1 MKTLYIECNMG
12 AAGDMLMSALSE
24 LHPDAEGFMTRLSQ
38 IGIPDVAFERR
49 QAVKCGIVG
58 THIEVRVNGIS
69 EGEEVHEHTHSHEEH
84 VHHHEEEHTYSHE
97 GHAHHHEE
105 EHAHSHKE
113 HVHHHEEEHTHSH
126 EEHDHH
132 HEHHHTHSHR
142 SMAEIAHIISHL
154 QVSDSVKE
162 HATAV
167 YRLIAEA
174 ESQVHGREVSE
185 IHFHEVGTMDAI
197 ADIVGVCMLIE
208 ELHPDRILASPVH
221 VGSGQVRCAHGIL
234 PVPAPATAL
243 MLKDVPIYGGQI
255 QGELCTPTGAALLK
269 HFVTEFVPMPA
280 MQVKQIGYGMGNKDF
295 EMANCVRVLMGEQQN
310 TEGEI
315 CELSCNMDDMT
326 GEEIAYAMNMLL
338 EHGAREVF
346 TTAVGMK
353 KNRPGI
359 LLTCLCDTA
368 KRQEML
374 ELIFKHTTTIGI
386 REKKIKRYIL
396 DRRIEETQT
405 PYGIVH
411 TKVSEGYGTVRR
423 KPEYEDLAKIAAQQ
437 DKSLMEIKKNL

>member
-1 MKTLYIECNMG
+1 
-12 AAGDMLMSALSE
+12 
-24 LHPDAEGFMTRLSQ
+24 
-38 IGIPDVAFERR
+38 
-49 QAVKCGIVG
+49 
-58 THIEVRVNGIS
+58 
-69 EGEEVHEHTHSHEEH
+69 
-84 VHHHEEEHTYSHE
+84 
-97 GHAHHHEE
+97 
-105 EHAHSHKE
+105 
-113 HVHHHEEEHTHSH
+113 
-126 EEHDHH
+126 
-132 HEHHHTHSHR
+132 
-142 SMAEIAHIISHL
+142 
-154 QVSDSVKE
+154 
-162 HATAV
+162 
-167 YRLIAEA
+167 
-174 ESQVHGREVSE
+174 
-185 IHFHEVGTMDAI
+185 
-197 ADIVGVCMLIE
+197 
-208 ELHPDRILASPVH
+208 
-221 VGSGQVRCAHGIL
+221 
-234 PVPAPATAL
+234 

-386 REKKIKRYIL
+386 REKKIQRYIL

-411 TKVSEGYGTVRR
+411 TKVSEGFGTVRR

>member
-69 EGEEVHEHTHSHEEH
+69 EGEEVHAHSHEE
-84 VHHHEEEHTYSHE
+84 
-97 GHAHHHEE
+97 HAHHHEE
-105 EHAHSHKE
+105 EHAHSHEE
-113 HVHHHEEEHTHSH
+113 HAHHHEEEHTHSH

-142 SMAEIAHIISHL
+142 SMAEIAHIISQL

-162 HATAV
+162 HAAAV

-310 TEGEI
+310 TEGE
-315 CELSCNMDDMT
+315 LSCNMDDMT

-386 REKKIKRYIL
+386 REKKIQRYIL

>member
-38 IGIPDVAFERR
+38 IGIPDVAFKRR

-58 THIEVRVNGIS
+58 THIEVRVKGVS
-69 EGEEVHEHTHSHEEH
+69 EGEEVHEHSHSHEEH
-84 VHHHEEEHTYSHE
+84 V
-97 GHAHHHEE
+97 
-105 EHAHSHKE
+105 
-113 HVHHHEEEHTHSH
+113 
-126 EEHDHH
+126 HH

-386 REKKIKRYIL
+386 REKKIQRYIL